1 MPRRSVDPDII
12 LRDAYKL
19 NLYEAK
25 AYRAIIREPLT
36 PKQASSI
43 SGVPMPRIYDILKSL
58 SEKGF
63 AERIGDGYQGSPPE
77 IALDFRSEQLRNQ
90 FAEEEGKRVQAKA
103 DLFEALS
110 SGDGPIET
118 TQEVVILR
126 GIMTI
131 VKKFSDI
138 FRDSDNSILM
148 IRKGIEAKTLFQS
161 YISEIRTTNKS
172 LKILIPD
179 EAKITKEEKAIF
191 KASGVSVRRCP
202 SIIFDLMIADRD
214 LIIGV
219 PDPSSSEVFHS
230 IALWIRSPNFAKA
243 LRETVIDIWNDS
255 KKL

>member
-1 MPRRSVDPDII
+1 MSKRSIEPDNI

-19 NLYEAK
+19 NLYEAR
-25 AYRAIIREPLT
+25 AYRAIIKGPLT

-63 AERIGDGYQGSPPE
+63 AERIGDGYQGSPPD
-77 IALDFRSEQLRNQ
+77 IALDYRSEQLRNQ
-90 FAEEEGKRVQAKA
+90 FAEEERKRDQAKK
-103 DLFEALS
+103 DLFESLTS
-110 SGDGPIET
+110 SDGRVEAT
-118 TQEVVILR
+118 NEVVILR

-138 FRDSDNSILM
+138 FLASDDTILM

-161 YISEIRTTNKS
+161 YISEIKATDKS

-179 EAKITKEEKAIF
+179 EAKLTKEEKEFF
-191 KASGVSVRRCP
+191 KASGVSVRRCS
-202 SIIFDLMIADRD
+202 SIIFDLMIADQD
-214 LIIGV
+214 LVIGV
-219 PDPSSSEVFHS
+219 PDPSSAEKFHS

-243 LRETVIDIWNDS
+243 LREVVNNIWKDS
-255 KKL
+255 KKI

>member
-1 MPRRSVDPDII
+1 MSKRSVDPDNI
-12 LRDAYKL
+12 LREAYKL

-25 AYRAIIREPLT
+25 AYRAILNGPLT

-63 AERIGDGYQGSPPE
+63 AERIGDGYQGSPAE
-77 IALDFRSEQLRNQ
+77 IALDYRNEQLRNQ
-90 FAEEEGKRVQAKA
+90 FAEEERKRVQAKE
-103 DLFEALS
+103 DLFESLS
-110 SGDGPIET
+110 SSEGRSET
-118 TQEVVILR
+118 TNEVVILR

-138 FRDSDNSILM
+138 FLDSNDTILM

-161 YISEIRTTNKS
+161 YISEIKSTNKS

-179 EAKITKEEKAIF
+179 EAKLTKGEKEFF

-202 SIIFDLMIADRD
+202 SIIFDLMIADQD
-214 LIIGV
+214 LVIGV
-219 PDPSSSEVFHS
+219 PDPSSSEEFHS
-230 IALWIRSPNFAKA
+230 IALWIRSPNFANA
-243 LRETVIDIWNDS
+243 LREVVNNIWKDS
-255 KKL
+255 KKI